1 MTISEKVPT
10 SGSEILTPKKSALIR
25 QEHKE
30 HCSAYFAAYNSVTNS
45 ANKGFVNYDNMSK
58 N

>member
-1 MTISEKVPT
+1 V
-10 SGSEILTPKKSALIR
+10 GIR

-45 ANKGFVNYDNMSK
+45 ANKGLEHRQKIRESTNK
-58 N
+58 W